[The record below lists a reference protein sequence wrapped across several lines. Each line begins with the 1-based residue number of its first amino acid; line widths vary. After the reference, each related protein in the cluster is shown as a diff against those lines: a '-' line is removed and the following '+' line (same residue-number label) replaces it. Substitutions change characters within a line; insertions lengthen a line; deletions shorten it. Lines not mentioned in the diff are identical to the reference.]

1 MLERLQNIHRDA
13 WRDAARLGLQSGI
26 AAALAY
32 LAADFIGD
40 LEPFLVIM
48 MAVTALQHSVG
59 GTIGQASIR
68 FQSAVAGSVLG
79 FLALLVVPAGWGT
92 AAALGVALF
101 AVGVAMALRSSWQLA
116 VVPAVGMALEGK
128 EDLVDTAI
136 VTSSGILIGAAIGTA
151 VSVLVW
157 PERAEVRFERYFRR
171 ALKATA
177 TRLTDAIE
185 ATVEDGRTPHV
196 DEHISAWNE
205 AVWLAGEA
213 LGEAI
218 FVDRDDMR
226 QRLDALRE
234 LHDSVT
240 ILDRAAEAAS
250 PPLSVGVMHGQVGDL
265 KRDACA
271 VLTDLAGGRR
281 QAQGRLRAMD
291 ETLARLRR
299 AMEGEDV
306 GPEEGELNAAVAF
319 GLSEVRRTLAA
330 LWVATEGRYSGLPSI

>member
-1 MLERLQNIHRDA
+1 MRNIHRDA
-13 WRDAARLGLQSGI
+13 WRDAGRLGLQSGV

-32 LAADFIGD
+32 LATVVMGD

-92 AAALGVALF
+92 AAALGVALS

-128 EDLVDTAI
+128 EDLMETAI
-136 VTSSGILIGAAIGTA
+136 VTSSGILIGAAIGAA
-151 VSVLVW
+151 VSMLVW
-157 PERAEVRFERYFRR
+157 PERAEVRFERHFRR
-171 ALKATA
+171 ALNATA
-177 TRLTDAIE
+177 TRLTDSLE
-185 ATVEDGRTPHV
+185 ATVEEGRTPHV
-196 DEHISAWNE
+196 DEHLSAWNE

-213 LGEAI
+213 LGEAR
-218 FVDRDDMR
+218 FVDRDAMR
-226 QRLDALRE
+226 RRLDALRG
-234 LHDSVT
+234 LHESVT

-250 PPLSVGVMHGQVGDL
+250 PPLTVELMRNQVGGL

-271 VLTDLAGGRR
+271 VLTALAEGRR
-281 QAQGRLRAMD
+281 QVQAPIRAMD
-291 ETLARLRR
+291 KTLARLRR
-299 AMEGEDV
+299 AMEAEDV
-306 GPEEGELNAAVAF
+306 GAEEGELNAAVAF
-319 GLSEVRRTLAA
+319 GLSEVRRTLGA
-330 LWVATEGRYSGLPSI
+330 LWAATEGRDSGLPQSA

>member
-1 MLERLQNIHRDA
+1 MLEGLRNIHRDA
-13 WRDAARLGLQSGI
+13 WRDAGRLGLQSGV

-32 LAADFIGD
+32 LAADAMAD

-92 AAALGVALF
+92 AAALGVALS

-128 EDLVDTAI
+128 EDLLSTAI

-151 VSVLVW
+151 VSLFVW
-157 PERAEVRFERYFRR
+157 PERAEVRFERHFRR
-171 ALKATA
+171 ALKSTA

-185 ATVEDGRTPHV
+185 ATVEEGRTPHV
-196 DEHISAWNE
+196 DEHVSAWNE

-213 LGEAI
+213 LGEAV
-218 FVDRDDMR
+218 FVDRDAMR
-226 QRLDALRE
+226 RRLDALRE
-234 LHDSVT
+234 LHESVT
-240 ILDRAAEAAS
+240 ILDRAAEAAD
-250 PPLSVGVMHGQVGDL
+250 PPLSAELMRDQVGGL

-271 VLTDLAGGRR
+271 VLTDLAEGRR
-281 QAQGRLRAMD
+281 RAKRPIRAMD
-291 ETLARLRR
+291 ETLGRLRR
-299 AMEGEDV
+299 AIEADDV
-306 GPEEGELNAAVAF
+306 GVEEGELNATVVF

-330 LWVATEGRYSGLPSI
+330 LLAETEGD

>member
-1 MLERLQNIHRDA
+1 MLERLRNIHRDA
-13 WRDAARLGLQSGI
+13 WRDAGRLGLQSGI

-32 LAADFIGD
+32 LAADAFSD

-68 FQSAVAGSVLG
+68 LQSAVAGSVLG
-79 FLALLVVPAGWGT
+79 FLALLVIPAEWGT
-92 AAALGVALF
+92 AAALGVALS

-128 EDLVDTAI
+128 EDLMATAI
-136 VTSSGILIGAAIGTA
+136 VTSSGILIGAAIGAA
-151 VSVLVW
+151 VSMLVW
-157 PERAEVRFERYFRR
+157 PERAEVRFERHFRR

-177 TRLTDAIE
+177 TRLTNSIE
-185 ATVEDGRTPHV
+185 ATVEKGRTPHV
-196 DEHISAWNE
+196 DEHLSAWNE

-213 LGEAI
+213 LGEAR
-218 FVDRDDMR
+218 FVDRDAMR
-226 QRLDALRE
+226 RRLDALRE
-234 LHDSVT
+234 LHELVT
-240 ILDRAAEAAS
+240 ILDRTAEAAS
-250 PPLSVGVMHGQVGDL
+250 PPLTLELMHDQVGGL

-271 VLTDLAGGRR
+271 VLTDLANGRR
-281 QAQGRLRAMD
+281 QVQGPIQAMD

-299 AMEGEDV
+299 AIEAEHMGV
-306 GPEEGELNAAVAF
+306 EEGELNAAVAF

-330 LWVATEGRYSGLPSI
+330 LWATTERRESGLPSV